1 MPQKKELK
9 AKSDA
14 VEMAKKTIT
23 KKAENI
29 DKKMTK
35 KEKEATASKNAENK
49 MSKKL
54 KILLI
59 QKK

>member
-35 KEKEATASKNAENK
+35 KEKEAIGEKDA
-49 MSKKL
+49 
-54 KILLI
+54 
-59 QKK
+59 